1 MTLFRSKLNG
11 ELYQIE
17 HLIHD
22 YKHLNRNSFA
32 GFYANSYFGNAE
44 PLMFI
49 LLDKTECEK
58 FVNDNFK
65 PVSYR

>member
-1 MTLFRSKLNG
+1 MTLFRNNLNG
-11 ELYQIE
+11 QLYQIE

-22 YKHLNRNSFA
+22 YKHLNRNAIS
-32 GFYANSYFGNAE
+32 GIYANSYFGYAE

-49 LLDKTECEK
+49 SLDSVECKK